1 MGIRELRDS
10 HDTLDSIEEHFKI
23 EAGPGAGKTTFLAN
37 HIKRVLL
44 ESKRLKSTRK
54 VACITYTNVGV
65 NSLKKRL
72 GSARQ
77 SVEISTIH
85 SFLYK
90 HILKPYFWMLDDWP
104 FENMTIPT
112 LYRQRLSGRYIRSI
126 LDKTRNS
133 YLMYEHNIPFND
145 IRDVLEK
152 AKWIKTG
159 NEYNFK
165 LPFNLN
171 RRFEITNEQGE
182 LEYKWLTLDNFA
194 LYREKCHDENILL
207 YEDVLYYSYL
217 LLKKYEEIREIVRAK
232 FPYIFI
238 DEFQDTTPLQ
248 TDILKL
254 LSEKEVVMG
263 VIGDQDQSIYGFTG
277 STVKDFINWK
287 LPGIR
292 LYTITQNRR
301 AHQSIIDVLNYF
313 KGNKRVKQTAI
324 RCRIDRS
331 RPLVIPGTLE
341 EATIFC
347 RAIWGSELSVLGY
360 NFDKTVESYNPAL
373 KGSSFKEFLRFLS
386 DDGERGR
393 KIRSTLIAIE
403 AFENLDYK
411 KALNEIESLQ
421 KRDAQVNT
429 RDALKYLELVRKTY
443 HEYWDRPLSDYYM
456 NELYKKGFTD
466 ASRIADKGRPRE
478 NYSISLKDALSAIT
492 TEDRKYQEVQTIHSM
507 KGDEADNILVALPS
521 KAIDFL
527 LQPNLIKD
535 KEDHRVY
542 YVAASRARENLAFQV
557 DKDCLDNINGI
568 DQKLFRIVS
577 RDEIRKYIK

>member
-112 LYRQRLSGRYIRSI
+112 LYRQRLSGK
-126 LDKTRNS
+126 L
-133 YLMYEHNIPFND
+133 L
-145 IRDVLEK
+145 RDVIIETKGIKILKNNFQDAREALEST
-152 AKWIKTG
+152 KWVKEKYKYAFKIHPYTKG
-159 NEYNFK
+159 KIRINDKDQQKEYYNLSNEAPK
-165 LPFNLN
+165 
-171 RRFEITNEQGE
+171 
-182 LEYKWLTLDNFA
+182 
-194 LYREKCHDENILL
+194 LYRQKCHQEGILL
-207 YEDVLYYSYL
+207 YEDVLYYSYS
-217 LLKKYEEIREIVRAK
+217 LLKKHEEIREIVRAK

-360 NFDKTVESYNPAL
+360 NFDKTAESYNPAL